1 MDWTKLSSIAAAAL
15 AAVLIAVPPTTV
27 AAPAYAVPRVGGGSM
42 VSATFS
48 LNPYYS
54 ASATSGGG
62 VPWSSREKE
71 SQHED
76 ESIDGHGRW
85 CSGSLGRWCYVDRT
99 IGLGW

>member
-1 MDWTKLSSIAAAAL
+1 MGR
-15 AAVLIAVPPTTV
+15 
-27 AAPAYAVPRVGGGSM
+27 RVGDLSLTHPIGTSAIKMGYTPSRWHM
-42 VSATFS
+42 TSATFS
-48 LNPYYS
+48 LKPYYS

-62 VPWSSREKE
+62 VPSSSREKE

-85 CSGSLGRWCYVDRT
+85 CSGSLDRWCYVDRT

>member
-1 MDWTKLSSIAAAAL
+1 MARLR
-15 AAVLIAVPPTTV
+15 PTS
-27 AAPAYAVPRVGGGSM
+27 PRLRFGPYDPLRQRRADTASNLKCYCRTHM
-42 VSATFS
+42 TSATFS
-48 LNPYYS
+48 LKPYYS

-99 IGLGW
+99 IGVGW

>member
-1 MDWTKLSSIAAAAL
+1 MGR
-15 AAVLIAVPPTTV
+15 
-27 AAPAYAVPRVGGGSM
+27 RVGDL
-42 VSATFS
+42 S
-48 LNPYYS
+48 LTQPIGTSDIKMGYTPGRWHMTSCDFLLEKPYYS

-62 VPWSSREKE
+62 VPASSREKE
-71 SQHED
+71 SQRED

>member
-1 MDWTKLSSIAAAAL
+1 MTSCDFLLEK
-15 AAVLIAVPPTTV
+15 
-27 AAPAYAVPRVGGGSM
+27 
-42 VSATFS
+42 
-48 LNPYYS
+48 PYYS

-62 VPWSSREKE
+62 VPASSREKE
-71 SQHED
+71 SQRED